1 MAPPPLLPLGA
12 RKSLLGAGSSAV
24 RSPQSRPPP
33 RRVGPSSFPAC
44 AGGCRL
50 GSPRAPER
58 SPGSAAPPDA
68 GAGGSGRG
76 RARRAPGRARGPCGA
91 MNGTANPL
99 LDREEHCLRLGESFE
114 KRPRA
119 SFHTIRCES
128 APRPPSALQK
138 ARGPCRRSLPR
149 GTSGFSFGF
158 FPAASSHTRPFPQLP
173 GFLRLALPNA
183 SSEGHWTLLRPEPPR
198 PLVTTERLRPH
209 ISFQLLCIPA
219 SPHPHRP
226 THNPIPALQ
235 ELFSFPR
242 GWHPPPFPLITEG
255 LRPRISFQLLC
266 IPACPPPPR
275 YTPRSPLGISPLQEL
290 FSFSLGLASTPSCSI
305 PFLSSFLF
313 FPCPL
318 WFWPPR
324 RPAAAPESAALHL
337 IRLLFLHIS
346 VPASLVL

>member
-219 SPHPHRP
+219 
-226 THNPIPALQ
+226 
-235 ELFSFPR
+235 
-242 GWHPPPFPLITEG
+242 
-255 LRPRISFQLLC
+255 
-266 IPACPPPPR
+266 CPPPPR
-275 YTPRSPLGISPLQEL
+275 YTPRSPLGISTLQEL